1 MGCKKLYVF
10 LLSSSHVHIPQT
22 AVLFPIFS
30 CFFSHLYKAF
40 CFTQWGKISEREQGS
55 IFAADRRT
63 LKKLH
68 FLTYLINKSFL
79 ISTHPPPLEKKK
91 KVSNGHT
98 RHWGGSPRAEDEGTR
113 SDIVALGCLKG
124 LGITA
129 FTGMCFCSFPLYLLV
144 PLSRWL
150 LPQTDPAGK
159 IID

>member
-1 MGCKKLYVF
+1 MF
-10 LLSSSHVHIPQT
+10 LTPFITRSHPTDFPSFLKI
-22 AVLFPIFS
+22 LFLFISLTF
-30 CFFSHLYKAF
+30 KAF
-40 CFTQWGKISEREQGS
+40 RCWEWREISKSEPGPICAE
-55 IFAADRRT
+55 DRGT
-63 LKKLH
+63 LKQLRS
-68 FLTYLINKSFL
+68 LTCLINKSFL
-79 ISTHPPPLEKKK
+79 ICPK
-91 KVSNGHT
+91 KVSGGHT
-98 RHWGGSPRAEDEGTR
+98 RRLWGSPRAEDEGTR